1 MKKFT
6 ILVPTTK
13 NVVGITDITEEDKGV
28 LPVVCKSN
36 ELRPLDISNDYKNFI
51 QNPTGI
57 IEKLVNAQSF
67 RLDLTDEIQTGESWQ
82 LGFAIAHLLK
92 YRNSIEYSKSKSD
105 LFYKS
110 DIIWTTGKI
119 NSNLDILDV
128 EHVEV
133 KLKNSLSLFRK
144 AKKKKLKILILV
156 SSKNLQ
162 TILNFRK
169 EYNDEEKIFDD
180 IEIKPLNNLNELSKL
195 LEINF
200 QISKPFNQKNKT
212 LKNVKYIS
220 LILIL
225 IFITYFLSGLI
236 QNIKKYYNLLNS
248 EDLHITL
255 SEDDENDKFLP
266 KFSVFVFRYLQ
277 SYNRKSISNYIVI
290 DFVSRNMLNGKNSI
304 SNCGSVSKI
313 LNQSIYNYD
322 CEIDIRV
329 KNISEKNLFIWIYR
343 NNYNSKFKVPI
354 LSSFLNANEEIIINN
369 KKTFGKI
376 IFVFGKKFN
385 PKIEKWLR
393 YINKDP
399 LTLFKQLK
407 RISTSGFSYKVYE
420 INKNINI
427 LQIK

>member
-105 LFYKS
+105 LFNKS

-156 SSKNLQ
+156 SSKNLK

-169 EYNDEEKIFDD
+169 EYNDEEKLFND
-180 IEIKPLNNLNELSKL
+180 IEIKPLSNLNELSKL

-200 QISKPFNQKNKT
+200 QISKPFNQKNKI

-225 IFITYFLSGLI
+225 IFITYFC
-236 QNIKKYYNLLNS
+236 Q
-248 EDLHITL
+248 
-255 SEDDENDKFLP
+255 
-266 KFSVFVFRYLQ
+266 V
-277 SYNRKSISNYIVI
+277 
-290 DFVSRNMLNGKNSI
+290 
-304 SNCGSVSKI
+304 
-313 LNQSIYNYD
+313 
-322 CEIDIRV
+322 
-329 KNISEKNLFIWIYR
+329 
-343 NNYNSKFKVPI
+343 
-354 LSSFLNANEEIIINN
+354 
-369 KKTFGKI
+369 
-376 IFVFGKKFN
+376 
-385 PKIEKWLR
+385 
-393 YINKDP
+393 
-399 LTLFKQLK
+399 
-407 RISTSGFSYKVYE
+407 
-420 INKNINI
+420 
-427 LQIK
+427 